1 MRRRRNRQLTLTFGG
16 ERASWLPKDKQ
27 DEVVDA
33 LAELLLG
40 AAVADES
47 DEGSEDDECQDHR

>member
-1 MRRRRNRQLTLTFGG
+1 MRRRRIRQLTLTFG
-16 ERASWLPKDKQ
+16 ADPVTWLPKEQ
-27 DEVVDA
+27 EDEVVDA

-47 DEGSEDDECQDHR
+47 NEGSEDDERQDHR